1 MLSLIV
7 IKLLT
12 PKFQLDGCTWYRSR
26 QPLMMAHEMGWLH
39 VMEFDPNVL
48 TTEDVMKA
56 LKTADAF
63 FLRFSFVQAADFIK
77 EIRQLY
83 PTKPIIF
90 DIDDDYFDIN
100 PLNDF
105 YATMGTR
112 EVYADGK
119 PLWVEGK
126 NFDPYKNR
134 KMVIDY
140 EYCLSHATAVTVTT
154 EKLAEIASQYNDH
167 VMVISNAIDP
177 ARFPKIKVEH
187 DDLRLLWSGGS
198 SHYKDLLTVKNDI
211 VRLMKDYPNLNL
223 YIYGQ
228 VFTGLFDE
236 IDKSRCHF
244 QGWVSADGHGYRL
257 ATVGADVAI
266 CPLEETPFNE
276 KKSSIKYYEASA
288 LGIPTV
294 AKNML
299 PYAEDINGENGLL
312 YTNNLYDQVK
322 KLLDNKEL
330 REKIGQNAYEWVLKN
345 RNIETIAKDLA
356 DIINDLSQV
365 SSGFEVRPSE
375 PIKKFSVVFPCHNRI
390 NLVKQTLNSLIKNT
404 PRELIEIIVVDDDS
418 TDGTKEW
425 LKEQEKLGNIDTLI
439 DSVGHSCGFSKNIGM
454 KYATC
459 DYVYISDSDMY
470 FGEDWYKDLIRIY
483 PQLPPIILGTLGHPY
498 WRTLKSYKVS
508 DLEIQL
514 VEQQPGNSWM
524 ISKDI
529 WYKCGPLLEGVK
541 YGEDDTEFCNRA
553 KRQSIFI
560 GHITS
565 SVLHCGIKRSDGS
578 TTYGAE
584 EQIKDY
590 PKGVIVE

>member
-1 MLSLIV
+1 M
-7 IKLLT
+7 IKVLV
-12 PKFQLDGCTWYRSR
+12 PKFQLDGCTWYRAK

-154 EKLAEIASQYNDH
+154 EKLAEETSKYNDR
-167 VMVISNAIDP
+167 VMIIPNAIDF
-177 ARFPKIKVEH
+177 ARFPRIEVKH

-198 SHYKDLLTVKNDI
+198 SHYRDLLTVQKDLE
-211 VRLMKDYPNLNL
+211 RLMKDYPNLNL

-228 VFTGLFDE
+228 VFTGLFE
-236 IDKSRCHF
+236 NIDKTRCHF
-244 QGWVSADGHGYRL
+244 QGWINADGHGYRL

-276 KKSSIKYYEASA
+276 KKSSIKFYETAS

-299 PYAEDINGENGLL
+299 PYSADIKEGENGLL
-312 YTNNLYDQVK
+312 YTNNLYSQVK
-322 KLLDNKEL
+322 KLLDNSEL
-330 REKIGQNAYEWVLKN
+330 RKKIGENGYQWVKKN
-345 RNIETIAKDLA
+345 RNIEETAK
-356 DIINDLSQV
+356 
-365 SSGFEVRPSE
+365 
-375 PIKKFSVVFPCHNRI
+375 
-390 NLVKQTLNSLIKNT
+390 
-404 PRELIEIIVVDDDS
+404 EL
-418 TDGTKEW
+418 G
-425 LKEQEKLGNIDTLI
+425 
-439 DSVGHSCGFSKNIGM
+439 
-454 KYATC
+454 
-459 DYVYISDSDMY
+459 
-470 FGEDWYKDLIRIY
+470 DLINC
-483 PQLPPIILGTLGHPY
+483 LCDE
-498 WRTLKSYKVS
+498 WS
-508 DLEIQL
+508 D
-514 VEQQPGNSWM
+514 
-524 ISKDI
+524 
-529 WYKCGPLLEGVK
+529 
-541 YGEDDTEFCNRA
+541 
-553 KRQSIFI
+553 
-560 GHITS
+560 
-565 SVLHCGIKRSDGS
+565 
-578 TTYGAE
+578 
-584 EQIKDY
+584 
-590 PKGVIVE
+590 

>member
-1 MLSLIV
+1 M
-7 IKLLT
+7 IKVLV
-12 PKFQLDGCTWYRSR
+12 PRFQLDGCTWYRAK
-26 QPLMMAHEMGWLH
+26 QPLMMAHENEQIQL
-39 VMEFDPNVL
+39 MEFDPNVL
-48 TTEDVMKA
+48 TTEQVFKA
-56 LKTADAF
+56 LKMADVY
-63 FLRFSFVQAADFIK
+63 FLRFSFAQAADFIK

-119 PLWVEGK
+119 PLWIEGK
-126 NFDPYKNR
+126 NFDPYENR
-134 KMVIDY
+134 KRVIDY
-140 EYCLSHATAVTVTT
+140 EYCISHATAVTVTT
-154 EKLAEIASQYNDH
+154 EKLAEVTSKYNERI
-167 VMVISNAIDP
+167 MIIPNAIDF
-177 ARFPKIKVEH
+177 ARFPKIEVKH

-198 SHYKDLLTVKNDI
+198 SHYPDLVTVKDDI
-211 VRLMKDYPNLNL
+211 ERLMKDYPTLNL

-228 VFTGLFDE
+228 VFTGLFTN
-236 IDKSRCHF
+236 IDQSRCHY
-244 QGWVSADGHGYRL
+244 QGWVNADGHGYRL

-266 CPLEETPFNE
+266 CPLENNEFNQ
-276 KKSSIKYYEASA
+276 KKSSIKYYETAA

-294 AKNML
+294 AKDML
-299 PYAEDINGENGLL
+299 PYSADINGDNGLL
-312 YTNNLYDQVK
+312 YKDDLYSQVK
-322 KLLDNKEL
+322 KLLDNPEL
-330 REKIGQNAYEWVLKN
+330 RKKIGENGYQWVKEN
-345 RNIETIAKDLA
+345 RNLENTSKDLA
-356 DIINDLSQV
+356 DMINDLSQV

-483 PQLPPIILGTLGHPY
+483 PQLPPIILGALGHPY